1 MLDEHLAA
9 QLSHALAHSPVSSM
23 DLLNATAEGPSTL
36 PSDDADRPGGPL
48 NLGKIRN
55 VLQRLEDSIIFSLIE
70 RAQFAHN
77 PRIYQ
82 RDAFAEVLHKD
93 GFDGSWVEWFLLQ
106 TETMHAKVRRYDRCV
121 RARRD

>member
-1 MLDEHLAA
+1 M
-9 QLSHALAHSPVSSM
+9 
-23 DLLNATAEGPSTL
+23 
-36 PSDDADRPGGPL
+36 

-82 RDAFAEVLHKD
+82 RDAFADVLHKD
-93 GFDGSWVEWFLLQ
+93 GFVGSWVEWFLLQ
-106 TETMHAKVRRYDRCV
+106 TETMHAKVRRYERWA
-121 RARRD
+121 RALSSQRY